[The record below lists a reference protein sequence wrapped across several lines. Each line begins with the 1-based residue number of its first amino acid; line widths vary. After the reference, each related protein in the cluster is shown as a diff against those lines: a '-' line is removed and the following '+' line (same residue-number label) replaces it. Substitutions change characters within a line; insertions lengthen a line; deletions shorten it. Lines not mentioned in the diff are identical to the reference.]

1 MATEQDAARDRV
13 LAAREDLAE
22 QLRVLEASGRAAVDI
37 PAKIKRSPAKAAA
50 VAGGLGFLVLKGPQR
65 VLRLG
70 RRAVTGSPAPMPKS
84 VLPDEVDKH
93 LRSLGDDG
101 EKVRRVLEKDFL
113 AYSKTAKAERTRVRT
128 LLAVA
133 VARPLLLGASK
144 AAARRLFSPAEED
157 FAARLGQIRERVE
170 RGPDPERADT
180 SAPDERLSTET

>member
-1 MATEQDAARDRV
+1 
-13 LAAREDLAE
+13 
-22 QLRVLEASGRAAVDI
+22 VLEASGRAAVDI

-50 VAGGLGFLVLKGPQR
+50 VAGGAAFLALKGPQR
-65 VLRLG
+65 VIRLG

-84 VLPDEVDKH
+84 VLPADIDKH

-113 AYSKTAKAERTRVRT
+113 SYSKTAKAERTRLRT

-144 AAARRLFSPAEED
+144 AAAKRLFAPSEED
-157 FAARLGQIRERVE
+157 FATRLGQIRERVE
-170 RGPDPERADT
+170 RGPDAMREEVIP
-180 SAPDERLSTET
+180 PDERPATEP

>member
-1 MATEQDAARDRV
+1 VATEQDAARDRV

-22 QLRVLEASGRAAVDI
+22 QLRMLEASGRAAVDI

-50 VAGGLGFLVLKGPQR
+50 VAGGVGFLVLKGPQR
-65 VLRLG
+65 VMRLG

-84 VLPDEVDKH
+84 VLPGDVDKH

-113 AYSKTAKAERTRVRT
+113 AYSKTAKAERTRLRT

-144 AAARRLFSPAEED
+144 SAARRLFAPAEED

-170 RGPDPERADT
+170 RGSDQARDAASSDDGSSIEP
-180 SAPDERLSTET
+180 